1 MLSPLLPDTM
11 QIALAWQFI
20 AAKLYPNLQS
30 DSEVGAEHLRRIH
43 ALNLTSPGVG
53 SCINTSSD
61 DRV

>member
-1 MLSPLLPDTM
+1 VLSPLLPDTM

-43 ALNLTSPGVG
+43 ALNLTSPGDASMSVK
-53 SCINTSSD
+53 SS
-61 DRV
+61 